1 MCLVC
6 DAPFNLTLRAAA
18 NPSDSAAARP
28 ATECLRLGRAAA
40 ALPAHQ
46 RFGQLR
52 TTVMTAPYSTLQNA
66 LISMPTP
73 CLPSG
78 PVAPAAS
85 RAMNESISSSSRST
99 SPQCSTHP
107 RARRSAQLL
116 TLRTS
121 EAHGRAGVMCCSILR
136 QRGASFR
143 RTAPQTYWR
152 THAMCWR
159 TRTQADTRHG
169 CVRCT
174 L

>member
-28 ATECLRLGRAAA
+28 ATECLRLGPAAA

-46 RFGQLR
+46 RFVQLR
-52 TTVMTAPYSTLQNA
+52 TTVTTAPYCKMRSSACQLQ
-66 LISMPTP
+66 P

-78 PVAPAAS
+78 VAPAAS

-107 RARRSAQLL
+107 RARRSAQLS